1 MRQGFLYIR
10 LQIYFVLLALILG
23 TALLFFT
30 GLLQKDLR
38 WHKQIQATALLNNV
52 LDKMAEDI
60 RYAEEIE
67 VRAENIRLVIDG
79 IAYTYFL
86 NNQRLVRQKDG
97 LLYLT
102 PASIVLKSLRFTE
115 NAGLITV
122 VLLEEKQNLERLI
135 HR

>member
-1 MRQGFLYIR
+1 MYIR